1 MTYIDARYAIRK
13 QKLTLRIVHTYIY
26 MYMYICTYKYIVHDT
41 THIEGSTMAEVPM
54 PSDDSDVYNSG
65 GSGCDESNT
74 SATSS
79 DQRRSSVSRGSRFS
93 SSAEELSECINE
105 EMDDMG
111 STDSSVYLDQRSI
124 DVQDSDEAFNLDVA
138 GDSDLDGDHPV
149 SDEEDED
156 IPSPGDFASLL
167 KETHFQLVCN
177 GSNTVFIEAMVL
189 IFQFALK

>member
-1 MTYIDARYAIRK
+1 
-13 QKLTLRIVHTYIY
+13 
-26 MYMYICTYKYIVHDT
+26 
-41 THIEGSTMAEVPM
+41 M
-54 PSDDSDVYNSG
+54 PSDDSDVYHSG
-65 GSGCDESNT
+65 GSSCDESNT

-79 DQRRSSVSRGSRFS
+79 DQRTSSVSRGSRFS
-93 SSAEELSECINE
+93 SSAEALSECNE
-105 EMDDMG
+105 EVDDME
-111 STDSSVYLDQRSI
+111 STDSSVYLDQRRST

-138 GDSDLDGDHPV
+138 GDSDSDGGPV